1 VIWSCQIPTIFAILN
16 EKSRNV
22 KTLKTKLESKEEIM
36 LPYSRVLYISWD
48 KDVGGRLQEMR
59 IAKGVSQQ
67 KLANLTEGKVSRE
80 TIQKLEYGTV
90 DSVSREK
97 LDILLTT
104 LGTSVQSLFLT
115 VTVCLPLQ

>member
-1 VIWSCQIPTIFAILN
+1 MIN